1 MKRINTLLL
10 LAIFCTLTSY
20 GQTLNVAKLDSF
32 FNSLEARDLA
42 FGSLSISK
50 NGIIQYQRCIGYSF
64 IDNDKKIPAN
74 INTKY
79 RIGSVSKMFT
89 AVMIFQI
96 IEEGKVSLNQKLNV
110 YFPALPN
117 ANKITI
123 SNLLNHRSGLHNYT
137 ENTNYQEWMD
147 KPVTHEELLKLI
159 TEKGADF
166 EPNAKA
172 EYNNTNYLLLSY
184 IIEKV
189 CGMPYK
195 DALKKR
201 ITSKIGLQN
210 TYYGT
215 PINVTKNESASYKYR
230 ANSWHKE
237 KETDL
242 SIHAGAGALVSTP
255 TDMVKFIE
263 ALFAYKL
270 VGKSSLNTM
279 KTLTDGVGMGMFPFE
294 HSNKTAYGHGGRI
307 EEFYSRL
314 QYFPDEK
321 LTISY
326 ITNGIVY
333 PRIDLLDGILKIC
346 FNEPFT
352 LPIFKTNAFKNENL
366 DKYSGRYSSKQ
377 MSLVVNVTKNDT
389 NLLLEAK
396 GKFLEVEQI
405 KNNYFMH
412 ISTGSFFDFHPEKNE
427 LQIKETD
434 NIYYLK
440 REK

>member
-1 MKRINTLLL
+1 MKRLNTLLL
-10 LAIFCTLTSY
+10 LTIFCSLTSY

-64 IDNDKKIPAN
+64 IDNDTKIPAN

-89 AVMIFQI
+89 AVMVFQL
-96 IEEGKVSLNQKLNV
+96 IEEGKVSLNQKLNL
-110 YFPALPN
+110 YFPTLPN

-137 ENTNYQEWMD
+137 ENTNFQEWMD
-147 KPVTHEELLKLI
+147 KPVTHEELLKII

-166 EPNAKA
+166 EPDTKA

-184 IIEKV
+184 IVEKV

-201 ITSKIGLQN
+201 ITAKIGLQN

-215 PINVTKNESASYKYR
+215 PIDVTKNESSSYKYH
-230 ANSWHKE
+230 ANSWNKV

-242 SIHAGAGALVSTP
+242 SIHVGAGSVVSTP

-270 VGKSSLNTM
+270 VGKSSLNNM
-279 KTLTDGVGMGMFPFE
+279 KTLIDGIGMGMFPFE
-294 HSNKTAYGHGGRI
+294 HRNKMAYGHGGRI

-314 QYFPDEK
+314 QYFPNEK
-321 LTISY
+321 LTIAY
-326 ITNGIVY
+326 ITNGILY
-333 PRIDLLDGILKIC
+333 PRPDILDGILKIC

-352 LPIFKTNAFKNENL
+352 LPIFKTNALTTENL
-366 DKYSGRYSSKQ
+366 DKYSGKYSSKQ
-377 MSLVVNVTKNDT
+377 LPFIVSVTKNDT
-389 NLLLEAK
+389 NLLLEAQ
-396 GKFLEVEQI
+396 GKTFEVEQI
-405 KNNYFMH
+405 NDNYFMH
-412 ISTGSFFDFHPEKNE
+412 LPTGYFFDFHPEKNE